1 MEHKFHITFK
11 SFTFVKTKLH
21 NMKIAKA
28 LLLFA
33 FINAAAQDNFNLVVG
48 TYTNACESKGIYVYD
63 FNTNTGEFKAKS
75 NTDGVVNPSYVT
87 LSADKKYLYSVNE
100 DGKNSAASA
109 FKFNAVTGK
118 LDFINKK
125 ETKGADPCYI
135 INDDKNVI
143 TANYSGGSITVFE
156 RKADGSLGDIKQQ
169 VKHTGTGPNKSR
181 QEAAH
186 VHMVYFSPDKKFVF
200 VNDLGTDKLSI
211 YSYNPT
217 GGDKTLVLKESI
229 AVKAGSGPRHL
240 VFSPSGIFVYLLG
253 ELDGSLTV
261 FNYNNNKLEKIQET
275 TMGAAIFGG
284 KHGGADIHFSNDGKY
299 LYTTNRG
306 DANTISTFK
315 VHANGMVNLVQQ
327 ISTQG
332 AAPRNFSI
340 DPNDN
345 YLLVANQNTNNV
357 VIYKRDKATGF
368 LATTGKEIKLCQPVC
383 LVFTPNK

>member
-1 MEHKFHITFK
+1 MNHKFYKTFK
-11 SFTFVKTKLH
+11 SFTFVRTKLH

-28 LLLFA
+28 LLLLA
-33 FINAAAQDNFNLVVG
+33 FMNAAAQDTQNLIIG

-63 FNTNTGEFKAKS
+63 FNTATGEFKAKA

-125 ETKGADPCYI
+125 ETKGDNPCYI
-135 INDDKNVI
+135 ISDDKNVI

-156 RKADGSLGDIKQQ
+156 RKADGSLGDIKQT
-169 VKHTGTGPNKSR
+169 VKHTGTGPNKNR
-181 QEAAH
+181 QEAPH

-211 YSYNPT
+211 YTYNPT
-217 GGDKTLVLKESI
+217 GGEKTLTLKESI
-229 AVKAGSGPRHL
+229 ALKPGSGPRHL
-240 VFSPSGIFVYLLG
+240 AFSPSGIFVYVLG

-261 FNYNNNKLEKIQET
+261 FSYNNNKLEKVQET
-275 TMGAAIFGG
+275 TVGAAIFNGR
-284 KHGGADIHFSNDGKY
+284 HGAADIHFCNDGKY

-306 DANTISTFK
+306 DANTVSVFK
-315 VHANGMVNLVQQ
+315 VHANGMVNMVQQ

-332 AAPRNFSI
+332 AAPRNFAI
-340 DPNDN
+340 DPTDSF
-345 YLLVANQNTNNV
+345 LLVANQNTNNV
-357 VIYKRDKATGF
+357 VIYKRDKATG
-368 LATTGKEIKLCQPVC
+368 LLTTTGKEIKLCQPVC
-383 LVFTPNK
+383 LVFTAGK

>member
-1 MEHKFHITFK
+1 MSHKFHITFK
-11 SFTFVKTKLH
+11 SFTFVRTKLR

-63 FNTNTGEFKAKS
+63 FNTATGDFKAKS
-75 NTDGVVNPSYVT
+75 NTDGVVNPSFVT

-118 LDFINKK
+118 LDFVNKK

-156 RKADGSLGDIKQQ
+156 RNADGSLGDIKQQ

-200 VNDLGTDKLSI
+200 VNDLGTDKISI

-240 VFSPSGIFVYLLG
+240 IFSPSGIFMYVLG

-261 FNYNNNKLEKIQET
+261 FSYNNNKLEKIQET
-275 TMGAAIFGG
+275 TIGAAVFGG

-357 VIYKRDKATGF
+357 VIYKRDKTTGF
-368 LATTGKEIKLCQPVC
+368 LTTTGKEIKLCQPVC
-383 LVFTPNK
+383 LVFTANK